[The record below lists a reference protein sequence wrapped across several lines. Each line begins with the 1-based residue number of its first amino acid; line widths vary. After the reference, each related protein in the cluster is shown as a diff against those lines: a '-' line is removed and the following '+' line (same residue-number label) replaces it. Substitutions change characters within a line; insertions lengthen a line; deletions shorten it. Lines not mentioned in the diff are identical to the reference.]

1 MTPEEYEAK
10 RKARYLRLIAA
21 AERAESES
29 QAAYTASDKMSSV
42 IPFGQPILVGHY
54 SEAADRRY
62 RERIHAKMRK
72 GWDLHEKAKD
82 LRARPQTSLNNC
94 AIFSDDP
101 QASEKL
107 TD

>member
-72 GWDLHEKAKD
+72 GWTCTRKRKSCAPVPRLH
-82 LRARPQTSLNNC
+82 
-94 AIFSDDP
+94 
-101 QASEKL
+101 
-107 TD
+107 